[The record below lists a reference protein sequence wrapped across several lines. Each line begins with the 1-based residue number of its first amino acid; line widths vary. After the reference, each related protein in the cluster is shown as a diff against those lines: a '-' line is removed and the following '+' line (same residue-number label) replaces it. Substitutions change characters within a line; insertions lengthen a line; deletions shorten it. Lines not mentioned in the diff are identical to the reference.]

1 MKLSDFSILLLVL
14 TLAALGMWSLLS
26 TFLAEPNEFLEQ
38 CRDSVS
44 TISKEAK
51 IGKYLAY
58 GGIVAVLLALIGLG
72 GK

>member
-1 MKLSDFSILLLVL
+1 MLIADSSCIVSRDS
-14 TLAALGMWSLLS
+14 ARN
-26 TFLAEPNEFLEQ
+26 FLAESNEFLEQ

-44 TISKEAK
+44 TISKKAK

-58 GGIVAVLLALIGLG
+58 GGIFVVLLALIGLG